1 MSIKL
6 SDLPIFTALIFI
18 RLTYRMKIL
27 LFFSLVCTYCTIGF
41 GQYKEG
47 ELETIL
53 TTYSEEK
60 LVLESSRLLDVSY
73 FATAEK
79 LVDKL
84 LEKNPENAN
93 YNYRKGFLV
102 SEGRGNYAEAIPYL
116 EKASK
121 SISKNYDMNSA
132 NENGAAIDV
141 YYHLAKCYH
150 KTNDYDKAE
159 TNYKLFLA
167 QAGKKTDLTAASNLG
182 LDQLINAKRSMEFP
196 KKNVTVTNLGNIINS
211 ENPEYSPVI
220 SFDGSALYFTSR
232 RAWTSGQ
239 ESDAL
244 DLRYNM
250 YPEDIYVAY
259 RDFDDSWIEPTR
271 LDFCKSGQNEASISV
286 SQDER
291 RIYVY
296 QDDNG
301 NGDIYYSDFATNRF
315 KEIQAYK
322 NEDVNTENWETH
334 CAVTPDGRAMY
345 FTSDRPEGFGGRD
358 IYRIVKL
365 PDGSWSKPYNLGAT
379 INSAFDEDC
388 PFIASDNKT
397 LYFASNGPKSMGG
410 FDIMISVID
419 EDNNWSPP
427 VNLGAPMNSTSDDL
441 FYTETIDGRR
451 GYITS
456 TRADGKGEKDIYEI
470 QNDYMNVNRGAI
482 LKGKVITL
490 NNRPLPEDITI
501 TVACKDC
508 GDQAD
513 RTVYPRV
520 RDGVFM
526 MNLESCH
533 EYEIIFHHTNGGVEF
548 YREPLKTD
556 CLKEKEEI
564 YREVY
569 LDADL
574 MAIVTPPTVDTVVVD
589 TVVPQ
594 PTYPPLAYKRNFGY
608 NKNNGE
614 DENGSLGQFYKNV
627 DKQLESGREKIVIEI
642 YSSASYVPTKK
653 FKDNQELSQT
663 RAENLQ
669 KKVAWHFKNS
679 KYAGKVEIKI
689 VSVVVSGPE
698 YVNDGE
704 NQDKYIPFQFVALE
718 TK

>member
-1 MSIKL
+1 
-6 SDLPIFTALIFI
+6 
-18 RLTYRMKIL
+18 
-27 LFFSLVCTYCTIGF
+27 
-41 GQYKEG
+41 
-47 ELETIL
+47 
-53 TTYSEEK
+53 
-60 LVLESSRLLDVSY
+60 
-73 FATAEK
+73 
-79 LVDKL
+79 
-84 LEKNPENAN
+84 
-93 YNYRKGFLV
+93 
-102 SEGRGNYAEAIPYL
+102 
-116 EKASK
+116 
-121 SISKNYDMNSA
+121 
-132 NENGAAIDV
+132 
-141 YYHLAKCYH
+141 
-150 KTNDYDKAE
+150 
-159 TNYKLFLA
+159 
-167 QAGKKTDLTAASNLG
+167 
-182 LDQLINAKRSMEFP
+182 
-196 KKNVTVTNLGNIINS
+196 
-211 ENPEYSPVI
+211 
-220 SFDGSALYFTSR
+220 
-232 RAWTSGQ
+232 
-239 ESDAL
+239 
-244 DLRYNM
+244 
-250 YPEDIYVAY
+250 
-259 RDFDDSWIEPTR
+259 
-271 LDFCKSGQNEASISV
+271 
-286 SQDER
+286 
-291 RIYVY
+291 
-296 QDDNG
+296 
-301 NGDIYYSDFATNRF
+301 
-315 KEIQAYK
+315 
-322 NEDVNTENWETH
+322 
-334 CAVTPDGRAMY
+334 
-345 FTSDRPEGFGGRD
+345 
-358 IYRIVKL
+358 
-365 PDGSWSKPYNLGAT
+365 
-379 INSAFDEDC
+379 
-388 PFIASDNKT
+388 
-397 LYFASNGPKSMGG
+397 
-410 FDIMISVID
+410 
-419 EDNNWSPP
+419 
-427 VNLGAPMNSTSDDL
+427 MNSTADDL

-456 TRADGKGEKDIYEI
+456 TRADGRGEKDIYEI

-548 YREPLKTD
+548 YREPIKTD

-574 MAIVTPPTVDTVVVD
+574 MAIVTPPTPDTVVVD

-627 DKQLESGREKIVIEI
+627 EKQLESGREKIVIEI

-663 RAENLQ
+663 RADNLQ
-669 KKVAWHFKNS
+669 KKVAGHFKNA

-698 YVNDGE
+698 YVNDGK